1 MKKSQIIIVLA
12 LIAAILAGCK
22 KSKTNQVI
30 SPNANNIDSLNAGDT
45 TIYGTML
52 DGGMNSIVLL
62 TDRGDTLEI
71 IQNPEDTTEVV
82 KGGKLIG
89 DRFAVIAYKEY
100 GDMMLRSAINI
111 TSLLGNW
118 TSLDKNFE
126 IKEGGEVT
134 SNLQSEKNVWTSW
147 KIYNGKLLLSR
158 DTFDVIELGADTM
171 SLENKAGIFVFGRKK

>member
-22 KSKTNQVI
+22 KSKPNQVI
-30 SPNANNIDSLNAGDT
+30 SPNANNADSLNAGDT
-45 TIYGTML
+45 TIYG
-52 DGGMNSIVLL
+52 
-62 TDRGDTLEI
+62 TLEI

-171 SLENKAGIFVFGRKK
+171 SLENKTGIFVFGRKK

>member
-12 LIAAILAGCK
+12 LVAAILVGCK
-22 KSKTNQVI
+22 KSKPNQVI
-30 SPNANNIDSLNAGDT
+30 SPNANNADSLNAGDT

-89 DRFAVIAYKEY
+89 DR
-100 GDMMLRSAINI
+100 
-111 TSLLGNW
+111 
-118 TSLDKNFE
+118 
-126 IKEGGEVT
+126 
-134 SNLQSEKNVWTSW
+134 
-147 KIYNGKLLLSR
+147 
-158 DTFDVIELGADTM
+158 
-171 SLENKAGIFVFGRKK
+171 

>member
-1 MKKSQIIIVLA
+1 M
-12 LIAAILAGCK
+12 
-22 KSKTNQVI
+22 
-30 SPNANNIDSLNAGDT
+30 
-45 TIYGTML
+45 
-52 DGGMNSIVLL
+52 
-62 TDRGDTLEI
+62 
-71 IQNPEDTTEVV
+71 
-82 KGGKLIG
+82 
-89 DRFAVIAYKEY
+89 IAYKEY